1 MKYRNIFI
9 DLDDTLWDI
18 HQNGK
23 VCLKQIYHDYGYN
36 EFYTTFEDYYNVYMP
51 HNVDLWTQYRER
63 KIKKDFILIFF
74 IEGSGIA
81 ISTEHETGS
90 PRRCS
95 AHLFTQDVKG
105 HTRVSFDDQ
114 FVVDMHDNRAAA

>member
-51 HNVDLWTQYRER
+51 HNVDLWTQYREG
-63 KIKKDFILIFF
+63 KIKKDFLIVERFLSPVRKF
-74 IEGSGIA
+74 GIDDEGYARKLSEDFLNR
-81 ISTEHETGS
+81 TTKQKK
-90 PRRCS
+90 
-95 AHLFTQDVKG
+95 L
-105 HTRVSFDDQ
+105 
-114 FVVDMHDNRAAA
+114 VD